1 MRIRFLQPGS
11 AAETASRVDLAGWF
25 TCNSSEKQV
34 FFENEFTA
42 EKDSE
47 FGLIGIHLNKLL
59 TDNESYEEIFKK
71 TEHEKI
77 NSI

>member
-11 AAETASRVDLAGWF
+11 AAETGPRVELAGWF
-25 TCNSSEKQV
+25 ICNSSEKQV

-59 TDNESYEEIFKK
+59 TDNESTKK
-71 TEHEKI
+71 FLKSRL
-77 NSI
+77 NMKK

>member
-11 AAETASRVDLAGWF
+11 AAETGPRVELAGWF
-25 TCNSSEKQV
+25 ICNSSEKQV

-47 FGLIGIHLNKLL
+47 FGLIGIHLKLL
-59 TDNESYEEIFKK
+59 TDNESMKK
-71 TEHEKI
+71 FLKSRI
-77 NSI
+77 NTK

>member
-11 AAETASRVDLAGWF
+11 AAETGPRVDLAGWF
-25 TCNSSEKQV
+25 ICNSSEKQV

-47 FGLIGIHLNKLL
+47 FGLIGIHLKLL
-59 TDNESYEEIFKK
+59 TDNESMKK
-71 TEHEKI
+71 FLKSRL
-77 NSI
+77 NMKK